1 MLNTKLISAKELTLT
16 TDSQQLKQF
25 TEHEYNCSPRKIIA
39 YISLLMLIILRI
51 DSYRLFCL

>member
-1 MLNTKLISAKELTLT
+1 MVKHEYVLNTKLISAKELTQT

-39 YISLLMLIILRI
+39 HILLLMLII
-51 DSYRLFCL
+51 